1 MKKVLFV
8 VHRYA
13 PFPGGSENHTRDL
26 AEETLSRGH
35 QVAVFTG
42 EHQGDWNGVHVTSDT
57 AIFNYP
63 WDLVVV
69 HGGDVGIQNLVL
81 SNIRQLPYPVL
92 YLLIKPS
99 ESSVCMQGL
108 RDAKWIGCGTP
119 QDWEH
124 IKRHDGQVFYDG
136 LSQRCVA
143 INLSLNETNAIGLS
157 GFRKKYGIKTKN
169 MFLTCGGYWPNK
181 AMPELVEVF
190 NKLNIPD
197 TTLVLT
203 GYDNRHGLMPQ
214 ESEFVKPLML
224 EDKSDVSAAMREA
237 DLYIMHSFEEGFGLV
252 LVESMLNH
260 TPWVARDIA
269 GATMMKEFGHTY
281 TTDAQLSDYLVN
293 FKRPSE
299 EKLDNAYE
307 YSVHNHTSKSSVDRI
322 LNLINN

>member
-1 MKKVLFV
+1 MKKILYV

-35 QVAVFTG
+35 QVAVFAG
-42 EHQGDWNGVHVTSDT
+42 EHQGDWNGVHVTNDT
-57 AIFNYP
+57 AVFNYP

-69 HGGDVGIQNLVL
+69 HGGDVSVQNLVL
-81 SNIRQLPYPVL
+81 TNIKQLPYPVL
-92 YLLIKPS
+92 YYIIKPS
-99 ESSVCMQGL
+99 ESPVCMQGL
-108 RDAKWIGCGTP
+108 TDARWIGCGTP

-124 IKRHDGQVFYDG
+124 VKKHNVLD
-136 LSQRCVA
+136 RCVK
-143 INLSLNETNAIGLS
+143 INLSVNEVHAVGQP
-157 GFRKKYGIKTKN
+157 GFREKYGIKTKN
-169 MFLTCGGYWPNK
+169 MFLSCGGYWPHK
-181 AMPELVEVF
+181 GIKELEELF
-190 NKLNIPD
+190 SKLNIPD

-203 GYDNRHGLMPQ
+203 GYALPELMPQ

-224 EDKSDVSAAMREA
+224 EDKTDVAAAMREA

-281 TTDAQLSDYLVN
+281 TTDAELSDYLVN
-293 FKRPSE
+293 FKEPSN

-307 YSVHNHTSKSSVDRI
+307 YAVHNHTTKSSVDAI
-322 LNLINN
+322 LKLINN